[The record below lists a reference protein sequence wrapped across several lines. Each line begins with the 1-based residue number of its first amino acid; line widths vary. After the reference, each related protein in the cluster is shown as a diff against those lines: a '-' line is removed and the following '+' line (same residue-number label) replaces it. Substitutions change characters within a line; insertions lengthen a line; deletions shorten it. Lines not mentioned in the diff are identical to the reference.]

1 MKPNPSV
8 LIIQTAFLGDVILA
22 TALIESIRSEIPEAT
37 IDFLVRNGN
46 ESLLQGNPGLRRVLI
61 LDKKRKYR
69 SLRELSADFRRQQYD
84 YIINVQRFATTGILT
99 ILSGG
104 TVTIGFSKNPFSFL
118 FTHAVPHPIGD
129 VHEVMRNQ
137 ALLTPMGIKTSAR
150 PRLYPSKEQVEKVK
164 SFKSSPYITVSPA
177 SVWFTKQ
184 WPAAQWIAF
193 LSRVQ
198 GLRVFLLGSVED
210 RDLCQRIADELN
222 GDPTNLAGQLSLLE
236 SAALMTDA
244 RMNFV
249 NDSAP
254 MHLAS
259 AVNAPVTAV
268 YCSTIPAFGFGPLSD
283 LSAVVETEE
292 KLDCRPCGLHGFRAC
307 PQGHFRCATTI
318 KAEQLLGTL
327 GQL

>member
-61 LDKKRKYR
+61 LDKKRKYS
-69 SLRELSADFRRQQYD
+69 SLLELSADFRRQQYD
-84 YIINVQRFATTGILT
+84 YVINVQRFATTGILT
-99 ILSGG
+99 TLSGSR
-104 TVTIGFSKNPFSFL
+104 VTIGFSKSPFSFL
-118 FTHAVPHPIGD
+118 FTYAVPHPIGD
-129 VHEVMRNQ
+129 VHEVTRNM
-137 ALLTPMGIKTSAR
+137 ALLAPMGIKTSAR
-150 PRLYPSKEQVEKVK
+150 PRLYPSQEQIEKVK

-193 LSRVQ
+193 LSHVQ
-198 GLRVFLLGSVED
+198 GLRVYLLGSSED
-210 RDLCQRIADELN
+210 RDLCQGIVDDMK
-222 GDPTNLAGQLSLLE
+222 GVSVTNLAGQLSLLE
-236 SAALMTDA
+236 SAALMKDA
-244 RMNFV
+244 QMNFV

-283 LSAVVETEE
+283 MSAVVETEE

-318 KAEQLLGTL
+318 KVEQLLQPL
-327 GQL
+327 K